1 VTGVYSGK
9 YFDQE
14 AVPMA
19 KIFLKFGANINGS
32 KLTATK
38 DAPLAAAAGLPANR
52 FAFLLVENGA
62 DEISSAAG
70 Q

>member
-1 VTGVYSGK
+1 
-9 YFDQE
+9 
-14 AVPMA
+14 MA